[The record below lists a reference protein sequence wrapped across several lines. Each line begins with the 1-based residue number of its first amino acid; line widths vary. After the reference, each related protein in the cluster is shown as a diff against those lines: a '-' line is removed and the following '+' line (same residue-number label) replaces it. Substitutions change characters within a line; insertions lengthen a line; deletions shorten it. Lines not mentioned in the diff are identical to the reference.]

1 MATADRPCWTSPTC
15 THCCGIREYARARE
29 CACVRYLPVIYRPPP
44 GHEGHKV
51 VGFPTSRK
59 VRHASY
65 LILMRSRVQFHRR
78 PLPLTFALFVNS
90 AKRMEFLHES
100 LVVSESKQVSH
111 LQNVAGLGL
120 EIPRSRWKYPLLG
133 GILLSQ
139 FCECENRAFM
149 FELKNLYN
157 LSHKH

>member
-1 MATADRPCWTSPTC
+1 MYKITNKCTSLWRPPTDLVEQVLPVH
-15 THCCGIREYARARE
+15 TVAVSESTRARE

-111 LQNVAGLGL
+111 LQ
-120 EIPRSRWKYPLLG
+120 KCG
-133 GILLSQ
+133 GTW
-139 FCECENRAFM
+139 FRDT
-149 FELKNLYN
+149 
-157 LSHKH
+157 